1 MAAVAVVMLWLS
13 MWNRC
18 CPRARSRQRVEGEK
32 SGFDLLE
39 GDDQQ
44 IALAELVPQHAQ
56 ALDPGGVG
64 KSWRE
69 RWRCG

>member
-1 MAAVAVVMLWLS
+1 
-13 MWNRC
+13 
-18 CPRARSRQRVEGEK
+18 VEGEK

-64 KSWRE
+64 KSWRD
-69 RWRCG
+69 RWRRG